1 VRQGTENL
9 PTERNERNMARY
21 KITAQYNY
29 EGIVEA
35 PTQERAER
43 LFENDLNSHYESPE
57 SFEVTELCPD
67 CDSED
72 ELDLDGSCFDCREN
86 EEEN

>member
-1 VRQGTENL
+1 
-9 PTERNERNMARY
+9 MARY

-35 PTQERAER
+35 PTQERAEH
-43 LFENDLNSHYESPE
+43 LFEVDLNQYWESPE
-57 SFEVTELCPD
+57 SFEIVEVCPD
-67 CDSED
+67 CDSEG
-72 ELDLDGSCFDCREN
+72 ELDLDGSCFECRD

>member
-1 VRQGTENL
+1 
-9 PTERNERNMARY
+9 MARY
-21 KITAQYNY
+21 KITAQYNF

-35 PTQERAER
+35 PDQSRAER
-43 LFENDLNSHYESPE
+43 LFEHDLNQHYESPE
-57 SFEVTELCPD
+57 SIEVTELCPD

-72 ELDLDGSCFDCREN
+72 ELDADGSCFECREN